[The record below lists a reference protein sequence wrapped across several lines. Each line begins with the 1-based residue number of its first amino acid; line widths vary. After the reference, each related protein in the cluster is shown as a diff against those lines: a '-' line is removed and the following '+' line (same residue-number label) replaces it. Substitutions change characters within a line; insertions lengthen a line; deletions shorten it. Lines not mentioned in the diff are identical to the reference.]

1 MKPSTL
7 LWGRHATRL
16 FKKEP
21 IPLDLLKNCVAAA
34 AMAPSSKNT
43 QPWKVHL
50 LSGKTLSNLRSDY
63 LKAFDE
69 KQSISPP
76 YKYSIDPLPEDWLKL
91 AREVGFSLF
100 DHKNIKRNDKEKRRV
115 HNRENFAFFNAP
127 HLLLV
132 CTKKTAERGNFFDCG
147 IFLGSLLLVLEE
159 NQIASCPQFTATSF
173 PQILAKHIPD
183 LKNQIC
189 ITGLALGYAQKNH
202 VNEFRSNRLPQEH
215 VLKTYT

>member
-1 MKPSTL
+1 MNPSTL

-91 AREVGFSLF
+91 AREVGFSLLF
-100 DHKNIKRNDKEKRRV
+100 H
-115 HNRENFAFFNAP
+115 
-127 HLLLV
+127 
-132 CTKKTAERGNFFDCG
+132 
-147 IFLGSLLLVLEE
+147 
-159 NQIASCPQFTATSF
+159 
-173 PQILAKHIPD
+173 
-183 LKNQIC
+183 
-189 ITGLALGYAQKNH
+189 
-202 VNEFRSNRLPQEH
+202 
-215 VLKTYT
+215 